1 MTPGACP
8 CCQLWVAQDGDKK
21 PAQAVAVERAALV
34 ESQPHS
40 CADCQRRA
48 RFIRRVVGAHE
59 RVVRV
64 FGRFVKPEALLCD
77 SGLIRVAGLRA
88 ADQVRLLCWELEAL
102 LLSRWAEG
110 GEKPLDLVQDLR
122 EFRGCGGRLHGA
134 VSVGVFAKCYGG
146 PGQGA
151 VLDRVAVCSIDTGK
165 SNAAA
170 GVVTTPDQATT
181 VQPFR
186 LTTRHICAASGQD
199 RHQRD
204 GVAAAE
210 WGRGRRPNLCGAQ
223 RSKCPHN

>member
-8 CCQLWVAQDGDKK
+8 CCQLWVAQDGDEK

-88 ADQVRLLCWELEAL
+88 ADQVRLSRWELEAL
-102 LLSRWAEG
+102 LLRRWAEG
-110 GEKPLDLVQDLR
+110 GRSRWTWCRTCVSFVDVEVDCVALFLVVSLPSATVAPARALCWIASLCAPSTLD
-122 EFRGCGGRLHGA
+122 
-134 VSVGVFAKCYGG
+134 
-146 PGQGA
+146 
-151 VLDRVAVCSIDTGK
+151 
-165 SNAAA
+165 
-170 GVVTTPDQATT
+170 
-181 VQPFR
+181 
-186 LTTRHICAASGQD
+186 
-199 RHQRD
+199 
-204 GVAAAE
+204 
-210 WGRGRRPNLCGAQ
+210 
-223 RSKCPHN
+223 

>member
-8 CCQLWVAQDGDKK
+8 CCQLWVAQDGDEK

-88 ADQVRLLCWELEAL
+88 ADQVRLSRWELEAL
-102 LLSRWAEG
+102 LLRRWAEG
-110 GEKPLDLVQDLR
+110 GE
-122 EFRGCGGRLHGA
+122 
-134 VSVGVFAKCYGG
+134 
-146 PGQGA
+146 
-151 VLDRVAVCSIDTGK
+151 
-165 SNAAA
+165 AA
-170 GVVTTPDQATT
+170 G
-181 VQPFR
+181 
-186 LTTRHICAASGQD
+186 L
-199 RHQRD
+199 
-204 GVAAAE
+204 
-210 WGRGRRPNLCGAQ
+210 GAGLA
-223 RSKCPHN
+223 